1 MQVAPG
7 VGDLRMNS
15 GDLAP
20 LLPSVLSV
28 AFPARKAALRN
39 AQFLQFPF
47 QRLHRRDLL
56 AVARRDERLDPNIQ
70 ANCCPAMTRSGPNV
84 IRFTRQHNEPLIH
97 LAADRDR
104 LDLAFPRAVPVDADK
119 TDVLE
124 ADLIAAQLHAVAERG
139 IGAAVKPV
147 PRLETGI
154 TQRFA
159 RFGAAEERLKGS
171 VQAAHRSLRGRE
183 VQAGEIRIRLPLLFE
198 PAALIG
204 VLHRVPMRL
213 VCIAALLQAGIV
225 KPAMRFERDLDL
237 ARLVGV
243 WLQAVFERAKHNLI
257 IMVSAVLVQ
266 GSAGEKGRRKRI
278 PLSPEGDSPLRLN
291 SMAAPAG
298 LSLMPSAST
307 AGQQHT
313 YDGSGVGTP
322 SKLIL
327 VSVATP

>member
-15 GDLAP
+15 GHLAP

-28 AFPARKAALRN
+28 AFPARKPALRN
-39 AQFLQFPF
+39 AQFLQFPL

-70 ANCCPAMTRSGPNV
+70 ANCCPAMTRSGQN
-84 IRFTRQHNEPLIH
+84 ILRFTRQHNEPLIH

-104 LDLAFPRAVPVDADK
+104 LDLAFPRAVQVDADK

-124 ADLIAAQLHAVAERG
+124 ADLIAGQLHAVAERG
-139 IGAAVKPV
+139 IGEAVKPV

-154 TQRFA
+154 TRRFA

-204 VLHRVPMRL
+204 VLHREPMLL
-213 VCIAALLQAGIV
+213 VLIAALLQA
-225 KPAMRFERDLDL
+225 AMRFERDLDL

-243 WLQAVFERAKHNLI
+243 WFQAVFERAKHNLI
-257 IMVSAVLVQ
+257 IMFLPCLYKVRQERKVEESAF
-266 GSAGEKGRRKRI
+266 
-278 PLSPEGDSPLRLN
+278 PCRL
-291 SMAAPAG
+291 
-298 LSLMPSAST
+298 
-307 AGQQHT
+307 
-313 YDGSGVGTP
+313 
-322 SKLIL
+322 K
-327 VSVATP
+327 ATVPCA